1 MRPEELGY
9 FLHPAQHP
17 SDPGH
22 PELEINIVDAPE
34 HQHYDTRQA
43 TFTVAYFGGV
53 SKLDIRHPWH
63 SSHYHVCAGPI
74 LLLDFVDKPVEMFS
88 FGGEMEVT
96 EGSARTHCRLKSSAP
111 IFWVTDEGMSATV
124 LSEEFISMLARRHA
138 AWAGNPNEYEAR
150 LAKADPLQ
158 IYIASLNAI
167 RQMCEHIPHGC
178 NEAIHHATINAIQ
191 ALEAKGLWPLYVH
204 GLDELL

>member
-1 MRPEELGY
+1 
-9 FLHPAQHP
+9 
-17 SDPGH
+17 
-22 PELEINIVDAPE
+22 
-34 HQHYDTRQA
+34 
-43 TFTVAYFGGV
+43 
-53 SKLDIRHPWH
+53 
-63 SSHYHVCAGPI
+63 
-74 LLLDFVDKPVEMFS
+74 
-88 FGGEMEVT
+88 
-96 EGSARTHCRLKSSAP
+96 
-111 IFWVTDEGMSATV
+111 VTDEGMSATV